1 MITLITG
8 TPGAGKTLYTVANLL
23 RDLVGS
29 EVDSVG
35 PDGKPCKVPR
45 VVFTNINDLMLDHEK
60 IDGRVGGGLADWHK
74 WVKPGN
80 VICYD
85 EVQKEWPV
93 RPNGSKVPDFIQAL
107 ETHRHMGCDFIIITQ
122 GPQLIDQNVRAL
134 VGRHL
139 HVRRMGGVSGS
150 IVYEWDHCS
159 RQLIFSQ
166 AMAKK
171 PFRYPKDVFNLYK
184 SSELHTKPKMTIPG
198 AIYVVGGAL
207 ACSAL
212 LIPYVMQRIDAKSQA
227 AAKPAEVQEAKNTQP
242 ESAPSP
248 SGTVIV
254 KKTENHI
261 KPPPMPRDGLESLPA
276 VVPPP
281 IAVDAFE
288 YVGIIATGEK
298 RIHLFKKPGGAL
310 VQSPNLLALGYKIE
324 STDDCSVTLSHG
336 KGQHIYMCALGPTHA
351 PGQPRTITPQVHTQ
365 MAALVRQPPMKQP
378 PPTDPAILSGI
389 QAARGIKPI

>member
-23 RDLVGS
+23 RELVGS

-35 PDGKPCKVPR
+35 PDGKPCKIPR

-139 HVRRMGGVSGS
+139 HVRRMGGVAGS

-166 AMAKK
+166 SMSKK
-171 PFRYPKDVFNLYK
+171 PFRYPKDVFTLYK
-184 SSELHTKPKMTIPG
+184 SSELHTKPKMAVPG
-198 AIYVVGGAL
+198 AIYVVGLAL
-207 ACSAL
+207 VAAVAMV
-212 LIPYVMQRIDAKSQA
+212 PYIKGRIDSKSEIA
-227 AAKPAEVQEAKNTQP
+227 AAPDKAQKPETVSGAAPGQKPAK
-242 ESAPSP
+242 
-248 SGTVIV
+248 TVV
-254 KKTENHI
+254 ASENHI
-261 KPPPMPRDGLESLPA
+261 KPPAFPRVIEEPEKALPA
-276 VVPPP
+276 PPVP
-281 IAVDAFE
+281 VDAFE
-288 YVGIIATGEK
+288 YMGQLVTSAK
-298 RIHLFKKPGGAL
+298 RIYLFKKPGGGL
-310 VQSPNLLALGYKIE
+310 IQSDNLLALGYKLE
-324 STDDCSVTLSHG
+324 SADDCSVTLSHG
-336 KGQHIYMCALGPTHA
+336 KTERTFLCALGPTT
-351 PGQPRTITPQVHTQ
+351 PGPARQVNPDIQTR
-365 MAALVRQPPMKQP
+365 MAALSRPPVAVTPPQWVASDGMAYARQRQP
-378 PPTDPAILSGI
+378 L
-389 QAARGIKPI
+389 